1 MSLLKIA
8 DLLEQIVQEL
18 RSDQSRIDDD
28 SSPLRDKTVIL
39 VPPPKEAPPVEAPPV
54 EAPPVETPTVELKDL
69 QRMGKSLINDGRADA
84 LKAMLASMGLKSLSS
99 APENRYVELYGNLNN
114 L

>member
-18 RSDQSRIDDD
+18 RSSQSRIDDD

-39 VPPPKEAPPVEAPPV
+39 VPPPKEAPPV

>member
-18 RSDQSRIDDD
+18 RSSQSRIDDD
-28 SSPLRDKTVIL
+28 SYPKGDKTVIL
-39 VPPPKEAPPVEAPPV
+39 VPPPKET
-54 EAPPVETPTVELKDL
+54 PPVETPSVELKDL

-84 LKAMLASMGLKSLSS
+84 LKAMLVSMGLKSLSS
-99 APENRYVELYGNLNN
+99 APEDRYAELYGNLNN
-114 L
+114 I